1 MADLLRGAPVAQA
14 LIEELVVRIRAL
26 VERGVTPT
34 LAIVRV
40 GERPDDLSYE
50 RAVLRRAG
58 KVGVA
63 IRRFILPA
71 DCSQEELVAVLAG
84 VNEDASVHGC
94 LMFRPLPRDLDEEA
108 ACAALEPAKD
118 VDCATTGSL
127 AGVFAGRSWGFP
139 PCTAEAVVRLL
150 EHYGHVLS
158 GASVCVV
165 GRSLVIGRPVAMMLQ
180 AADATVTMCHTKTR
194 DLARR
199 CREAE
204 VLVVAAGHPN
214 TVRVNA
220 VRAGQVVVDV
230 GVNWDEGAGKLVGDV
245 AFDEVEPLVGAIT
258 PVPGGVG
265 AVTTAVLCAHVI
277 EAAERALDGRRSAAL
292 SSVGGAHRLASRGMA
307 AWNMAYEV
315 PFSVPAWT
323 YDQALGRLHQAL
335 HFGIQPMLESVE
347 DMLVEA
353 GDPDLAFDCVQ
364 IAGTNGKTSTARYTA
379 AILAG
384 EGLRTALYTSPE
396 LVDMNERME
405 VSGAPVSRES
415 FARGIAVAA
424 TAAERV
430 NARRSAIG
438 ARPYDI
444 TEFDLLTV
452 ASLAAFAEAGVDV
465 CVLEC
470 GMGGRWDATS
480 AARSIRSVAVTGI
493 GLDHMRILGDTLE
506 KIAGEKAAIIKRGRT
521 CVLGV
526 GTATPDT
533 MEDVFLEQCVREG
546 VTPTLLRPD
555 NLDDAAGELHP
566 GVPRAHEDLPHASY
580 LVTRRPG
587 RIGGALVL
595 DVQTLRA
602 TYREVAALKPTYQA
616 ANVACAVALAEDY
629 LGRPLDERALA
640 DSVVSCP
647 TPGRFDV
654 RRADPLVLVD
664 ACHNPQSVE
673 TFLTAVRQVHADV
686 CSRPT
691 LLCAVLADKDVE
703 GIVGLLAPE
712 FPRVVC
718 AQTSSPRA
726 LAAGELARAFERAG
740 VEPLATCPTITEALA
755 LITARGEECVA
766 CGSITTAGEVSALLS

>member
-214 TVRVNA
+214 TVRANA

-245 AFDEVEPLVGAIT
+245 AFDEEIGR
-258 PVPGGVG
+258 
-265 AVTTAVLCAHVI
+265 AHV
-277 EAAERALDGRRSAAL
+277 
-292 SSVGGAHRLASRGMA
+292 
-307 AWNMAYEV
+307 
-315 PFSVPAWT
+315 
-323 YDQALGRLHQAL
+323 
-335 HFGIQPMLESVE
+335 
-347 DMLVEA
+347 
-353 GDPDLAFDCVQ
+353 
-364 IAGTNGKTSTARYTA
+364 
-379 AILAG
+379 
-384 EGLRTALYTSPE
+384 
-396 LVDMNERME
+396 
-405 VSGAPVSRES
+405 
-415 FARGIAVAA
+415 
-424 TAAERV
+424 
-430 NARRSAIG
+430 
-438 ARPYDI
+438 
-444 TEFDLLTV
+444 
-452 ASLAAFAEAGVDV
+452 
-465 CVLEC
+465 
-470 GMGGRWDATS
+470 
-480 AARSIRSVAVTGI
+480 
-493 GLDHMRILGDTLE
+493 
-506 KIAGEKAAIIKRGRT
+506 
-521 CVLGV
+521 
-526 GTATPDT
+526 
-533 MEDVFLEQCVREG
+533 
-546 VTPTLLRPD
+546 
-555 NLDDAAGELHP
+555 
-566 GVPRAHEDLPHASY
+566 
-580 LVTRRPG
+580 
-587 RIGGALVL
+587 
-595 DVQTLRA
+595 
-602 TYREVAALKPTYQA
+602 
-616 ANVACAVALAEDY
+616 
-629 LGRPLDERALA
+629 
-640 DSVVSCP
+640 
-647 TPGRFDV
+647 
-654 RRADPLVLVD
+654 
-664 ACHNPQSVE
+664 
-673 TFLTAVRQVHADV
+673 
-686 CSRPT
+686 
-691 LLCAVLADKDVE
+691 
-703 GIVGLLAPE
+703 
-712 FPRVVC
+712 
-718 AQTSSPRA
+718 
-726 LAAGELARAFERAG
+726 
-740 VEPLATCPTITEALA
+740 
-755 LITARGEECVA
+755 
-766 CGSITTAGEVSALLS
+766 